1 MAKISPTVQ
10 MAIVRRVRIALLLFA
25 SLNFILMVTFYS
37 FQAYLSNNPDKYSNE
52 PRMTRLIWQDY
63 IEILCSILFVV
74 VYFYALNGLRFMP
87 TTARV
92 VLLVIPA
99 VLLIYVS
106 IFSMVQATDKD
117 GGGSAFKCGERGR
130 GGGKHW
136 CGLNWANKFVSALLG
151 FFVLYEI
158 VLTMIWGPMEPQ
170 RDHLPHYS
178 DNHQRPIVHDGGQTG
193 STHAMIQ
200 HSQYPGVPVAGV
212 LGGNGTASLAPS
224 RDGYPFPQQPVLLDN
239 IQNTSATVDPS
250 KTGEIAQEDLTP
262 QIVYQYPPPQQ
273 AQFKDQ
279 HDQFRIPQPIPMVLP
294 TEPQSVSTDAGEEL
308 PRQQEQEQPHQE
320 GSPYAQSQPFGPAA
334 SVEPT
339 MQVNNS
345 SIPTQP

>member
-1 MAKISPTVQ
+1 
-10 MAIVRRVRIALLLFA
+10 MAIVRRVRIALFLFA
-25 SLNFILMVTFYS
+25 SLNFILMVAVYS

-52 PRMTRLIWQDY
+52 PRIPRLLWQDY

-92 VLLVIPA
+92 VLLAVPA

-106 IFSMVQATDKD
+106 IFAMVQTTDKD
-117 GGGSAFKCGERGR
+117 GGGSAFKCGERDR
-130 GGGKHW
+130 GGGRHW

-158 VLTMIWGPMEPQ
+158 VLTMVWGPMEPR
-170 RDHLPHYS
+170 RDYLPRHS
-178 DNHQRPIVHDGGQTG
+178 DNHQQPIVHDGGQTG

-200 HSQYPGVPVAGV
+200 HSQHPAIPVAAV
-212 LGGNGTASLAPS
+212 LGGNGAASPAPP

-239 IQNTSATVDPS
+239 IQNTNAAVYPS
-250 KTGEIAQEDLTP
+250 KAEMVAQERDLAPPPP
-262 QIVYQYPPPQQ
+262 QVVYQYPPPQQ

-279 HDQFRIPQPIPMVLP
+279 HQQFEVPQPIPMMLP
-294 TEPQSVSTDAGEEL
+294 SEPQPASTGEGL
-308 PRQQEQEQPHQE
+308 PQRQEQEQPHQ
-320 GSPYAQSQPFGPAA
+320 GASPYAQSQPFGPAT
-334 SVEPT
+334 SVEPM
-339 MQVNNS
+339 MQVNNPS
-345 SIPTQP
+345 SMPQPRTYPA